1 MRSGHRY
8 WLHHTMAS
16 SPRGCLSVSFWME
29 SAPHEALLALLR
41 EELPNEPSWVRMP
54 PMEGRLTVA
63 AVYLRQL
70 AEALEGA
77 QATRATVAR
86 VLGERYR
93 PSFPDAE
100 GEAAASP
107 HCSPPREED
116 AARLWGSADA
126 GRSQLRGFVERA
138 ASLLSVGEPDVR
150 TLQLVHY
157 AERLL
162 VWSLGLRGDS
172 AHRAPDAQ
180 RRRIPVHAFCLA
192 SMLAEG

>member
-1 MRSGHRY
+1 
-8 WLHHTMAS
+8 MAS

-41 EELPNEPSWVRMP
+41 EELPHEPSWTGMP
-54 PMEGRLTVA
+54 AMEGRLTVA

-70 AEALEGA
+70 VEALEGA
-77 QATRATVAR
+77 EGAHAMRATVAR
-86 VLGERYR
+86 VLRERYR
-93 PSFPDAE
+93 PSFPDGE
-100 GEAAASP
+100 GEVVASQ
-107 HCSPPREED
+107 HCSPPTEED

-126 GRSQLRGFVERA
+126 GRSELRGFVERA
-138 ASLLSVGEPDVR
+138 ASLLSVCEPDVR

-192 SMLAEG
+192 SMLG